1 MGNEHDNGW
10 GVVRFG
16 DSKHLLNLQS
26 CDGRVSLA
34 AAMSLEVNKRRL
46 TLADA
51 VAAGGPRALQPGEEA
66 RVTLVFD
73 NPAVVATLLLSFS
86 NDTETVLLSATIVN
100 RGNQAVQLGR
110 CALMEIAPGSGECK
124 LRDDDGRA
132 VFLQSSG
139 SIARNQVRR
148 IADAVK
154 PQSSWALL
162 HIVSPP
168 AKRALH
174 LGFVTLDRVPAFHEL
189 TGNPAGKLVSLSSIC
204 DFQGWEL
211 APGQSVQTEML
222 MIEARADFHASLH
235 RWADR
240 VAAHYTPRIWPKTPA
255 GWVGWSW
262 VDGFNVERYE
272 DVVIRNVK
280 AIRRRLPGHD
290 IEYIWVSIGN
300 IARGY
305 PGNWLAFNR
314 NSFPHGHEWL
324 VGQLNRLDFKLG
336 FWCGAFWICSG
347 LDERVAALQDGML
360 KQGGKPAVARP
371 EWQYGDAGRMPR
383 AQRPRIYALDP
394 THPKSL
400 EFLREVFA
408 TYRKWGVRYFMVDF
422 LNAVSCP
429 MPGSTAYDA
438 PHDKTRVRGPAVL
451 RQGLQAIRDA
461 AGPDTYLLSSSGPTF
476 WNVGLMDACRTGSDY
491 GEGRALNPESYFYPA
506 TFVIN
511 SPGFWTS
518 HQYAS
523 DNMASSYFTH
533 RKLYLNDAGNVMTVD
548 KPVALSEAQITATI
562 FGLCG
567 GPVMLGDDIDRMA
580 EERLALVR
588 KVFPRTPEMAMPVD
602 LFDAPAPDYPK
613 IFWLHVATSW
623 DEWEVVG
630 VLNYG
635 DKPLESSVAL
645 ERLGLDP
652 RAACTVWEF
661 WNEQYVGTVSDKL
674 PLFVPP
680 RSAKLY
686 RVARQRPH
694 PWVLST
700 DIHIQQGRCEL
711 REVKWDTATM
721 TLSGVAERP
730 AGESGNVFITAPK
743 GLRVENPRGLWIA
756 KDGRDNTLII
766 RRAFQF
772 TGKAE
777 RWTVRFAPVDRPMD
791 PAKLDLT

>member
-1 MGNEHDNGW
+1 MGIKQANRWNVARLKE
-10 GVVRFG
+10 
-16 DSKHLLNLQS
+16 SAPLLVLQAR
-26 CDGRVSLA
+26 DGGVSLLA
-34 AAMSLEVNKRRL
+34 GMSLEVNQRRL
-46 TLADA
+46 TVADA
-51 VAAGGPRALQPGEEA
+51 VVAGGSAHLQPGEEA

-73 NPAVVATLLLSFS
+73 GPAVVVTLQLSLS
-86 NDTETVLLSATIVN
+86 GDAETALLSATIVN
-100 RGNQAVQLGR
+100 RGRKPVSLGR
-110 CALMEIAPGSGECK
+110 CALVDLATGSGEC
-124 LRDDDGRA
+124 RFGDDDGRA

-148 IADAVK
+148 VADATK
-154 PQSSWALL
+154 PQLSWALL
-162 HIVSPP
+162 HMVSQ
-168 AKRALH
+168 AARQALH

-189 TGNPAGKLVSLSSIC
+189 TGNAAGKVVSLGSIC

-211 APGQSVQTEML
+211 APGQSVQTETL
-222 MIEARADFHASLH
+222 MIEARDDLHASLH

-240 VAAHYTPRIWPKTPA
+240 VAAHYHPRIWPKTPA

-272 DVVIRNVK
+272 DVVMRNAK

-290 IEYIWVSIGN
+290 IEYLWVSIGN

-305 PGNWLAFNR
+305 PGNWLEFNR
-314 NSFPHGHEWL
+314 ESFPHGHEWL
-324 VGQLNRLDFKLG
+324 VRQLNRLGFKPG

-347 LDERVAALQDGML
+347 LEERVAALKEAML
-360 KQGGKPAVARP
+360 QKNGQPAVARP

-383 AQRPRIYALDP
+383 AQRPRIFALDP

-408 TYRKWGVRYFMVDF
+408 TYRKWGVRYYMVDF
-422 LNAVSCP
+422 LNAVTCP

-438 PHDKTRVRGPAVL
+438 PHDKSRVKGPAVL
-451 RQGLQAIRDA
+451 RQGLQAIREA
-461 AGPDTYLLSSSGPTF
+461 AGPDTYLLSSTGPTF
-476 WNVGLMDACRTGSDY
+476 WNVGLMDGCRTGSDY

-567 GPVMLGDDIDRMA
+567 GPVMLGDDVDRMA
-580 EERLALVR
+580 EERLALIR
-588 KVFPRTPEMAMPVD
+588 KVFPRMPEMAVPVD
-602 LFDAPAPDYPK
+602 LFDSPAPDYPK
-613 IFWLHVATSW
+613 IFWQHVSASW

-630 VLNYG
+630 ALNYG
-635 DKPLESSVAL
+635 DKPLEISVAL

-661 WNEQYVGTVSDKL
+661 WNEQYLGTVTGKL
-674 PLFVPP
+674 PVLVPP

-686 RVARQRPH
+686 RIARQRPH

-700 DIHIQQGRCEL
+700 DMHTQQGRCEL
-711 REVKWDTATM
+711 RDVKWDAATL
-721 TLSGVAERP
+721 TLSGLAVRP

-743 GLRVENPRGLWIA
+743 GLRVENPRRHWIA
-756 KDGRDNTLII
+756 KDGRDNTLVI

-772 TGKAE
+772 TSQPE
-777 RWTVRFAPVDRPMD
+777 RWNVCFAPVDRPVD
-791 PAKLDLT
+791 PSKLDLT